1 MVSNISSPSGAAR
14 PATETERSRAG
25 QRVAAP
31 PAAAAAPLDQLQ
43 LSEQAGT
50 LPAGLLSG
58 PPIDTAMVAR
68 LGEAVAAGRYPI
80 DPDRIVEALM
90 RDHADFHG

>member
-1 MVSNISSPSGAAR
+1 MVSNISSPSGAPR
-14 PATETERSRAG
+14 PTQEPERSRGGPRTASS
-25 QRVAAP
+25 
-31 PAAAAAPLDQLQ
+31 AAASGAPVDRLQ
-43 LSEQAGT
+43 LSGGAGA
-50 LPAGLLSG
+50 LPAGMLAG

-80 DPDRIVEALM
+80 DPDRIAEALL